1 MTEATTLVDR
11 GRGLQLST
19 SRVTVMDLVP
29 YFRAG
34 CPAEEIRR
42 WIPSLTDEEIAV
54 VAAYYREHKGE
65 LDAADDRERAYR
77 EEQVRKQRQHTPELN
92 GTPEQK
98 LDRLR
103 GLLRKHRPEVNGE
116 GAAR

>member
-1 MTEATTLVDR
+1 MPNQITLVDR

-29 YFRAG
+29 YFRAA

-42 WIPSLTDEEIAV
+42 WIPSLTDEEITA
-54 VAAYYREHKGE
+54 VAAYYHEHKGE
-65 LDAADDRERAYR
+65 LDEADDRERAYR

-103 GLLRKHRPEVNGE
+103 GLLRKHHPEVSGD
-116 GAAR
+116 GAPR